1 MNHLTLTRCL
11 ALGLVATS
19 ASVAHG
25 DGQSAAATD
34 WVIDT
39 SGTYLCQGYYSPPLV
54 EGSIGDD
61 LNAEAENTDYDGSD
75 RVILTG
81 NAFITRN
88 DFQLEADRVSFLNST
103 GDGDAD
109 GNVKIRRP
117 NTLLIGDT
125 ASVNVRTNAFDLKNS
140 SFVTHQNRLRG
151 ESDFAIGAPNG
162 DIRVVNGTITFCA
175 PGVNSWDL
183 QADQIYLNQ
192 SSGRGWAND
201 VIVRVKEIP
210 VFYTPAL
217 GFPLDD
223 RRLTGFLFPSYSLGS
238 TSGTEIV
245 TPFYWNLA
253 PNYDLLI
260 QPRFMTARG
269 TAIGL
274 HGRYLFEDF
283 SLFEAKTEQL
293 PDDKVTGTDRHIS
306 QLTLASD
313 PSKAVIWNM
322 TYEDASDGTYQ
333 DDLNNFADL
342 SDKQQLTSS
351 IGATV
356 RGDTWSAGWIVDRVD
371 IVDSTV
377 TDSNTKF
384 SRQPQLYWSWSDY
397 GDVSNTYI
405 NGDITGFTRD
415 ISSNSSASEGRRFY
429 SDIKTEIP
437 FSAPYGSVTPAILAF
452 PRWGESKVGT
462 DTFENSYLTYGA
474 SLDSSLNF
482 EKFGSN
488 GALYELIPRAKLLIR
503 EPSKNPSNQVRFDTI
518 ATTADADDIAEAQ
531 RIDTASELFL
541 DNPISGGDLVGD
553 TREIALSLTSRGV
566 NANGI
571 ETYRVT
577 AGRTIFLQDRGVTLS
592 GNAETT
598 DQGPL
603 VIESTARLAE
613 SLHWNT
619 RFSSVADGETMDTA
633 TNEVKYKT
641 SETDYVT
648 QRIVWDNDAATRT
661 DLYISNQIGQDWR
674 FLAGTQWE
682 PNTEQRVN
690 QVVGIEY
697 ESCCW
702 RAAVVHAYERDQV
715 TSTNGGHSVKLQVE
729 LKGLGVLGRG
739 ASSIMER
746 LLEGYEL
753 SEARY

>member
-1 MNHLTLTRCL
+1 MNHLTLPRSIALSVL
-11 ALGLVATS
+11 AISSGVAY
-19 ASVAHG
+19 G
-25 DGQSAAATD
+25 EGQTAAATD
-34 WVIDT
+34 WVVDT

-54 EGSIGDD
+54 EESPGDD
-61 LNAEAENTDYDGSD
+61 LNAEAKNTDYDGND
-75 RVILTG
+75 RVILSG

-103 GDGDAD
+103 GDGDAE

-125 ASVNVRTNAFDLKNS
+125 ASVNVRTNAFDLRNS

-151 ESDFAIGAPNG
+151 DSELAIGASNG

-183 QADQIYLNQ
+183 QANQFYLNQ
-192 SSGRGWAND
+192 SSGRGWANN
-201 VIVRVKEIP
+201 VVVRVKEIP

-223 RRLTGFLFPSYSLGS
+223 RRLTGFLFPSYSVGS
-238 TSGTEIV
+238 TSGIEIV

-253 PNYDLLI
+253 PNYDVLI
-260 QPRFMTARG
+260 QPRFMTTRG

-306 QLTLASD
+306 KLTMTSD

-333 DDLNNFADL
+333 DDLDNFADL
-342 SDKQQLTSS
+342 SDKEQLTSS
-351 IGATV
+351 MGATA
-356 RGDTWSAGWIVDRVD
+356 RGDNWSAGWVADQIDVVDTSVAD
-371 IVDSTV
+371 KDA
-377 TDSNTKF
+377 KF
-384 SRQPQLYWSWSDY
+384 SRQPQLFWAYSNY
-397 GDVSNTYI
+397 GESINTFVS
-405 NGDITGFTRD
+405 GDITEFSRD
-415 ISSNSSASEGRRFY
+415 ITSTSEVSEGRRFY
-429 SDIKTEIP
+429 SDLKAELP
-437 FSAPYGSVTPAILAF
+437 MNAPYGSLTPAVLAF
-452 PRWGESKVGT
+452 PRWGESKMGGT
-462 DTFENSYLTYGA
+462 TYENSYVTYGA

-482 EKFGSN
+482 EKFGTDGS
-488 GALYELIPRAKLLIR
+488 LHEIIPRAKLLVR
-503 EPSKNPSNQVRFDTI
+503 EPSKNPNSEVRFDTL
-518 ATTADADDIAEAQ
+518 ATTADADDLAEAQ

-553 TREIALSLTSRGV
+553 TREIALSLTSRSI
-566 NANGI
+566 NASGI

-592 GNAETT
+592 GSPETT

-603 VIESTARLAE
+603 VVESTARLAE
-613 SLHWNT
+613 SFNWNT
-619 RFSSVADGETMDTA
+619 RFTSVADGETMDTA
-633 TNEVKYKT
+633 TNEFKYRT
-641 SETDYVT
+641 SDTDYVT

-661 DLYISNQIGQDWR
+661 DLYVSNQIRQDWR
-674 FLAGTQWE
+674 FLAGLQWE
-682 PNTEQRVN
+682 PNTEERVN
-690 QVVGIEY
+690 QVAGIEY

-702 RAAVVHAYERDQV
+702 RAAMIHTYTRDQV
-715 TSTNGGHSVKLQVE
+715 KATNSGHSVKLQVE

-746 LLEGYEL
+746 LLNGYEL

>member
-1 MNHLTLTRCL
+1 MNHLTLPRSIALSVL
-11 ALGLVATS
+11 AMSSGFAY
-19 ASVAHG
+19 G
-25 DGQSAAATD
+25 DGQTAAATD
-34 WVIDT
+34 WVVDT

-54 EGSIGDD
+54 EGSPGDD
-61 LNAEAENTDYDGSD
+61 LNAEAENTDYDGND
-75 RVILTG
+75 RVILSG

-103 GDGDAD
+103 GDGDAE

-140 SFVTHQNRLRG
+140 SFVTHKNRLRG
-151 ESDFAIGAPNG
+151 DSEFAIGAPNG

-183 QADQIYLNQ
+183 QANQIYLNQ
-192 SSGRGWAND
+192 SSGRGWANN
-201 VIVRVKEIP
+201 VVVRVKEIP

-253 PNYDLLI
+253 PNYDVLI
-260 QPRFMTARG
+260 QPRFMSARG
-269 TAIGL
+269 TALGL

-306 QLTLASD
+306 KLTLTSD

-333 DDLNNFADL
+333 DDLDNFADL
-342 SDKQQLTSS
+342 SDKEQLTSS
-351 IGATV
+351 IGATA
-356 RGDTWSAGWIVDRVD
+356 RGDNWSAGWIADQIDVVDTSVAD
-371 IVDSTV
+371 KD
-377 TDSNTKF
+377 TKF
-384 SRQPQLYWSWSDY
+384 SRQPQLFWAYSNY
-397 GDVSNTYI
+397 GESVNTFMT
-405 NGDITGFTRD
+405 GDITEFTRD
-415 ISSNSSASEGRRFY
+415 ISSTTEVSEGRRFY
-429 SDIKTEIP
+429 SDLKAELP
-437 FSAPYGSVTPAILAF
+437 MSAPYGSLTPAVLAF
-452 PRWGESKVGT
+452 PRWGESKMGGT
-462 DTFENSYLTYGA
+462 TYENSYVTYGA

-482 EKFGSN
+482 EKFGADGS
-488 GALYELIPRAKLLIR
+488 LHEIIPRAKLLVR
-503 EPSKNPSNQVRFDTI
+503 EPSKNPNSEVRFDTL
-518 ATTADADDIAEAQ
+518 ATTADADDLAEAQ

-553 TREIALSLTSRGV
+553 TREIALSLTSRGI
-566 NANGI
+566 NSNGI

-592 GNAETT
+592 GDPETT

-603 VIESTARLAE
+603 VVESTARLAE
-613 SLHWNT
+613 SFNWNT

-633 TNEVKYKT
+633 TNEFKYRT
-641 SETDYVT
+641 SDTDYVT

-661 DLYISNQIGQDWR
+661 DLYVSNQIGQDWR
-674 FLAGTQWE
+674 FLAGLQWE
-682 PNTEQRVN
+682 PNTEERVN

-702 RAAVVHAYERDQV
+702 RAAMVHAYERDQV
-715 TSTNGGHSVKLQVE
+715 TATNGGHSVKLQVE

>member
-1 MNHLTLTRCL
+1 MNHLTLPRSIALSVL
-11 ALGLVATS
+11 AMSSGVAY
-19 ASVAHG
+19 G
-25 DGQSAAATD
+25 EGQTAAATD
-34 WVIDT
+34 WVVDT

-54 EGSIGDD
+54 EGSPDDD
-61 LNAEAENTDYDGSD
+61 LNAEAENTDYDGND
-75 RVILTG
+75 RVILSG

-103 GDGDAD
+103 GDGDAE

-151 ESDFAIGAPNG
+151 DSEFAIGAPNG

-183 QADQIYLNQ
+183 QANQIYLNQ
-192 SSGRGWAND
+192 SSGRGWANN
-201 VIVRVKEIP
+201 VVVRVKEIP

-223 RRLTGFLFPSYSLGS
+223 RRLTGFLFPSYSVGS

-253 PNYDLLI
+253 PNYDVLI

-269 TAIGL
+269 TAVGL

-306 QLTLASD
+306 KLTLTSD

-333 DDLNNFADL
+333 DDLDNFADL
-342 SDKQQLTSS
+342 SDKEQLTSS
-351 IGATV
+351 MGATA
-356 RGDTWSAGWIVDRVD
+356 RGDNWSAGWIADQIDVVNTSVADKD
-371 IVDSTV
+371 
-377 TDSNTKF
+377 TKF
-384 SRQPQLYWSWSDY
+384 SRQPQLFWAYSNY
-397 GDVSNTYI
+397 GESINTFVS
-405 NGDITGFTRD
+405 GDITEFSRD
-415 ISSNSSASEGRRFY
+415 ITSISEVSEGRRFY
-429 SDIKTEIP
+429 SDLKAELP
-437 FSAPYGSVTPAILAF
+437 MNAPYGSLTPAVLAF
-452 PRWGESKVGT
+452 PRWGESKMGGT
-462 DTFENSYLTYGA
+462 TYENSYVTYGA

-482 EKFGSN
+482 EKFGTDGS
-488 GALYELIPRAKLLIR
+488 LHEIIPRAKLLVR
-503 EPSKNPSNQVRFDTI
+503 EPSKNPNSEVRFDTL
-518 ATTADADDIAEAQ
+518 ATTADADDLAEAQ

-553 TREIALSLTSRGV
+553 TREIALSLTSRGI
-566 NANGI
+566 NASGI

-592 GNAETT
+592 GSPETT

-603 VIESTARLAE
+603 VVESTARLAE
-613 SLHWNT
+613 SFNWNT
-619 RFSSVADGETMDTA
+619 RFTSVADGETMDTA
-633 TNEVKYKT
+633 TNEFKYRT
-641 SETDYVT
+641 SDTDYVT

-661 DLYISNQIGQDWR
+661 DLYVSNQIRQDWR
-674 FLAGTQWE
+674 FLAGLQWE
-682 PNTEQRVN
+682 PNTEERVN

-702 RAAVVHAYERDQV
+702 RAAMVHAYERDQV
-715 TSTNGGHSVKLQVE
+715 TATNGGHSVKLQVE

>member
-39 SGTYLCQGYYSPPLV
+39 SGTYLCRGYYSPPLV

-356 RGDTWSAGWIVDRVD
+356 RGDTWSAGWIVDRIDVVD
-371 IVDSTV
+371 PSV
-377 TDSNTKF
+377 TGSSVKF
-384 SRQPQLYWSWSDY
+384 SRQPQLTVSWAQY
-397 GDVSNTYI
+397 GDDWNLFAS
-405 NGDITGFTRD
+405 GDATEFTRNTTGLTATD
-415 ISSNSSASEGRRFY
+415 PSEGRRLS
-429 SDIKTEIP
+429 SDLRAEHP
-437 FSAPYGSVTPAILAF
+437 LSRAYGSLTPAALGFA
-452 PRWGESKVGT
+452 RWSEATTGST
-462 DTFENSYLTYGA
+462 TQDNAYFTYGA
-474 SLDSSLNF
+474 SLDGSLNF
-482 EKFGSN
+482 EKFGEDGS
-488 GALYELIPRAKLLIR
+488 LHELIPRAKLLIR
-503 EPSKNPSNQVRFDTI
+503 EPNEDPTVVKFDTP
-518 ATTADADDIAEAQ
+518 
-531 RIDTASELFL
+531 DTANETDTVSQIFL
-541 DNPISGGDLVGD
+541 DNPISGGDFVGD

-739 ASSIMER
+739 ASSIMKR

>member
-1 MNHLTLTRCL
+1 MNQSTLSRSI
-11 ALGLVATS
+11 ALGILAMS
-19 ASVAHG
+19 AGIAHSAE
-25 DGQSAAATD
+25 QTAAATD
-34 WVIDT
+34 WVVDT
-39 SGTYLCQGYYSPPLV
+39 SGTYLCQGYYSPPFV
-54 EGSIGDD
+54 EGSASED
-61 LNAEAENTDYDGSD
+61 LNAEAENTDYDGDD
-75 RVILTG
+75 RVILNG
-81 NAFITRN
+81 NAFISRN

-103 GDGDAD
+103 GDGDAE

-151 ESDFAIGAPNG
+151 ESEFAIGAPNG

-175 PGVNSWDL
+175 PDVNSWDL
-183 QADQIYLNQ
+183 QANQIYLNQ

-201 VIVRVKEIP
+201 VIVRIKEIP

-223 RRLTGFLFPSYSLGS
+223 RRLTGFLFPSYSVGS
-238 TSGTEIV
+238 KSGTEIV

-293 PDDKVTGTDRHIS
+293 PDDKVAGTDRHIS
-306 QLTLASD
+306 KLTLTSD
-313 PSKAVIWNM
+313 PSKPVIWNM
-322 TYEDASDGTYQ
+322 AYEDASDGTYQ
-333 DDLNNFADL
+333 TDLDNFADL

-356 RGDTWSAGWIVDRVD
+356 RGDNWSAGWLVDRVD
-371 IVDSTV
+371 VVDPSITGSAV
-377 TDSNTKF
+377 KF
-384 SRQPQLYWSWSDY
+384 SRQPQLTASWANY
-397 GDVSNTYI
+397 GENWNLFAS
-405 NGDITGFTRD
+405 GDATEFTRTTTGL
-415 ISSNSSASEGRRFY
+415 SSSDPSEGRRLS
-429 SDIKTEIP
+429 SDLKAEYP
-437 FSAPYGSVTPAILAF
+437 MARAFGSLTPAALGFA
-452 PRWGESKVGT
+452 RWSEATTGAT
-462 DTFENSYLTYGA
+462 TQDNAYFTYGA
-474 SLDSSLNF
+474 SLDGSLNF
-482 EKFGSN
+482 EKFGEN
-488 GALYELIPRAKLLIR
+488 GSLHEIIPRAKLLIR
-503 EPSKNPSNQVRFDTI
+503 EPNEDPTVVKFDTP
-518 ATTADADDIAEAQ
+518 
-531 RIDTASELFL
+531 DTANETDTVSQIFL
-541 DNPISGGDLVGD
+541 DNPISGGDFVGD
-553 TREIALSLTSRGV
+553 TREMALSLTSRGV
-566 NANGI
+566 NSNGI

-577 AGRTIFLQDRGVTLS
+577 AGRTLFLQDRGITLS
-592 GNAETT
+592 GSPETT
-598 DQGPL
+598 EQGPL
-603 VIESTARLAE
+603 VVESNVRLAE
-613 SLHWNT
+613 SFNWNT
-619 RFSSVADGETMDTA
+619 RFTSVADGETMDTA
-633 TNEVKYKT
+633 TNELKYRT
-641 SETDYVT
+641 SDTDYVT
-648 QRIVWDNDAATRT
+648 QRIVWNNDAATRT
-661 DLYISNQIGQDWR
+661 DLYVSNQLSQQWR
-674 FLAGTQWE
+674 FLAGLQWE
-682 PNTEQRVN
+682 PNTEERVN
-690 QVVGIEY
+690 QVVGLEY

-715 TSTNGGHSVKLQVE
+715 TSTDGGHSVKLQLE

>member
-54 EGSIGDD
+54 EGSVGDD

-109 GNVKIRRP
+109 GSVKIRRP

-356 RGDTWSAGWIVDRVD
+356 RGDTWSAGWIADRVD
-371 IVDSTV
+371 VVDSTV

-397 GDVSNTYI
+397 GDVFNTYI
-405 NGDITGFTRD
+405 NGDITEFNRD

-429 SDIKTEIP
+429 SDSKTESP
-437 FSAPYGSVTPAILAF
+437 FSASYGSVTPAILAF

-462 DTFENSYLTYGA
+462 DTFENSYVTYGA

-503 EPSKNPSNQVRFDTI
+503 EPSKNPSDQVRFDTI

-553 TREIALSLTSRGV
+553 TRE
-566 NANGI
+566 
-571 ETYRVT
+571 
-577 AGRTIFLQDRGVTLS
+577 
-592 GNAETT
+592 
-598 DQGPL
+598 
-603 VIESTARLAE
+603 
-613 SLHWNT
+613 
-619 RFSSVADGETMDTA
+619 
-633 TNEVKYKT
+633 
-641 SETDYVT
+641 
-648 QRIVWDNDAATRT
+648 
-661 DLYISNQIGQDWR
+661 
-674 FLAGTQWE
+674 
-682 PNTEQRVN
+682 
-690 QVVGIEY
+690 
-697 ESCCW
+697 
-702 RAAVVHAYERDQV
+702 
-715 TSTNGGHSVKLQVE
+715 
-729 LKGLGVLGRG
+729 
-739 ASSIMER
+739 
-746 LLEGYEL
+746 
-753 SEARY
+753 

>member
-1 MNHLTLTRCL
+1 MNHLTLIRSITACVLSISAGVTL
-11 ALGLVATS
+11 AQGP
-19 ASVAHG
+19 
-25 DGQSAAATD
+25 SAAATD
-34 WVIDT
+34 WVVDT
-39 SGTYLCQGYYSPPLV
+39 SGTYLCKGYYSPPLI
-54 EGSIGDD
+54 EGSSSDD
-61 LNAEAENTDYDGSD
+61 LNAEAENTDYDGDD

-81 NAFITRN
+81 NALITRD

-103 GDGDAD
+103 GDGDAE
-109 GNVKIRRP
+109 GSVKIRRP
-117 NTLLIGDT
+117 NTLLVGDN

-151 ESDFAIGAPNG
+151 DSEFAIGSPNG

-175 PGVNSWDL
+175 PDVNSWDL
-183 QADQIYLNQ
+183 KANQIYLNQ
-192 SSGRGWAND
+192 SSGRGWADD
-201 VIVRVKEIP
+201 VIIRVKEIP

-223 RRLTGFLFPSYSLGS
+223 RRLTGFLFPSYSVGS

-269 TAIGL
+269 TAVGL

-293 PDDKVTGTDRHIS
+293 PDDKVSGTDRHIS
-306 QLTLASD
+306 KLTLASD

-333 DDLNNFADL
+333 DDLDNFADL
-342 SDKQQLTSS
+342 SDKEQLTSS
-351 IGATV
+351 VGATV
-356 RGDTWSAGWIVDRVD
+356 RGDGWSAGWIADQIDVVGASINDKD
-371 IVDSTV
+371 
-377 TDSNTKF
+377 TKF
-384 SRQPQLYWSWSDY
+384 SRQPQLFWTFNNY
-397 GDVSNTYI
+397 GETVNTYLS
-405 NGDITGFTRD
+405 GDITEFSRD
-415 ISSNSSASEGRRFY
+415 ITSTTEVSEGRRFY
-429 SDIKTEIP
+429 SDLKAELP
-437 FSAPYGSVTPAILAF
+437 MSAPYGSMTPAVLAF
-452 PRWGESKVGT
+452 PRWGESIMAGT
-462 DTFENSYLTYGA
+462 TYENSYVTYGA

-482 EKFGSN
+482 EKFGVDGS
-488 GALYELIPRAKLLIR
+488 LHELIPRAKLLIR
-503 EPSKNPSNQVRFDTI
+503 EPSKNPNNEVRFDTL
-518 ATTADADDIAEAQ
+518 ATTADADDLAEAQ
-531 RIDTASELFL
+531 RIDSASELFL

-553 TREIALSLTSRGV
+553 TREIVLSLTSRGI

-592 GNAETT
+592 GNPETT

-603 VIESTARLAE
+603 VVESATRLAE
-613 SLHWNT
+613 SFNWNT
-619 RFSSVADGETMDTA
+619 RFTSVSDGETMDTA
-633 TNEVKYKT
+633 TNEFKYRT
-641 SETDYVT
+641 SDTDYVT
-648 QRIVWDNDAATRT
+648 QRIVWDNDAATRS
-661 DLYISNQIGQDWR
+661 DLYVSNQIGQEWR
-674 FLAGTQWE
+674 FLAGLQWE
-682 PNTEQRVN
+682 PTTEERVN

-702 RAAVVHAYERDQV
+702 RAAMVHAYERDQV
-715 TSTNGGHSVKLQVE
+715 TATNGGHSVKLQLE